1 MPGSR
6 ALTRRVK
13 RMKGVKPKSSVIAV
27 WYGSFDAW
35 VEQAVLPGVE
45 SGALEP
51 DDMVEIVAA
60 LRDSTAVAY
69 GPLMCDVLTET
80 GSFRCPLIA

>member
-1 MPGSR
+1 MLARSDPPR
-6 ALTRRVK
+6 EADERREAEVVSH
-13 RMKGVKPKSSVIAV
+13 RG